1 MEYDA
6 IDAQASLRLYQQL
19 CDLQTHVVKL
29 KGVCRIWEHLVDV
42 RSIDVRARELAQIHG
57 LTLENLIVEHV
68 VVTEPLDDPES
79 QLTCGRLLSYML
91 RICVAVKHKL
101 DNLPIDILWRDR
113 HRHSLN
119 LLLEELLSP
128 EVLYKKFPYLNTI
141 TESSDNVGKLLIFIN
156 RLEACLYMDIKSQS
170 LLITQAPNELAKAPA
185 GQVFSLDASRGKIL
199 EWSDWMLKIECSE
212 LFGVSFG
219 GFKKR
224 CNKPNAE
231 YEIEELDT
239 NNRYFRWRRKSS

>member
-156 RLEACLYMDIKSQS
+156 RLEACLYM
-170 LLITQAPNELAKAPA
+170 EL
-185 GQVFSLDASRGKIL
+185 SRNH
-199 EWSDWMLKIECSE
+199 C
-212 LFGVSFG
+212 
-219 GFKKR
+219 
-224 CNKPNAE
+224 
-231 YEIEELDT
+231 
-239 NNRYFRWRRKSS
+239 